1 MVKLAVKRP
10 ILTTVVF
17 VIILI
22 LGIISFRGLPID
34 FFPDIELP
42 MVSIITVYPGASPL
56 DIEKQVTEPLESQI
70 ATVPNIE
77 KVQSNSS
84 ENISI
89 ITSTFEWGSDINVAA
104 SDIRDKISMI
114 KKFLPEDVEEPM
126 IMKFDASMMP
136 VMVLSI
142 KGNIPISDLYDISD
156 KLIVNKLKEVPGVGA
171 VELMGSKHNKVNID
185 LIPQKLIQYNLSTE
199 QIKGLIL
206 ANNLTMPAGNIE
218 VGRKKYSLRVP
229 GEYSSIDDIKNV
241 VVGYTKMGNPI
252 LLRDIADIT
261 FGPGKEKMVNLIN
274 GKEGITLMIQKQSGA
289 NTVKVANGIKKEL
302 ASVGKILPKGIEIG
316 TIMDGS
322 QFIEG
327 SINNLIRTILWGFI
341 FVVIVVFFF
350 LWNIRGSLIIALTIP
365 FSLIIAFIY
374 LYFSKGTINIISL
387 SSLSIA
393 LGMVVD
399 NSIVVLENIFRHRDE
414 EKHTRLES
422 SIFGANEV
430 ASAIIAS
437 TLTTIAIF
445 IPIFFIKGFTSVL
458 FKQLA
463 ITISVVLIGSLFASL
478 TLTPML
484 SSRILKKRKTLD
496 KSDKDSLTIRIF
508 RRIENSYSDF
518 LNWAL
523 KHKTIVLSIL
533 VVIFILSLTLIKQV
547 GTEFIP
553 ESDESMVQAT
563 IKMPIGTNLQ
573 YSKKAAEKI
582 DSIIKKDFPEVI
594 TYRIKLG
601 ESEMNIGAIF
611 GIGEGDN
618 IITVMCRLKP
628 KLERK
633 RSTKQISDDF
643 RKTIKRIPGIYSTDI
658 SSGGSEMTM
667 LTGGSPISIEIYGY
681 DLDAT
686 KEYALKLKYEFEK
699 IKGLKDISISRE
711 ENKPEFWINID
722 RGKAMGKGLSVY
734 GISGIIR
741 AATQG
746 SKVSVYRIKGNEY
759 DIFMKFKDNE
769 INNEEELKK
778 IPIQTPQGNI
788 LPLGAIA
795 TVEKREAPLS
805 IERKDQIRFLS
816 VDASYSGRNLG
827 EIRDDINKV
836 LKDNPKPLDVDFIK
850 IAGSMESQQESFN
863 DMLFAVLI
871 GILLVYL
878 VMSAQFE
885 SFVDPFVIM
894 FSIPFALTGVIWAL
908 YITGN
913 SFSLMCYIGLL
924 MLVGIVVNNAI
935 VLIDY
940 TNLLRARGY
949 DLISAIVNAGKRRL
963 RPVLMTATT
972 TIFGLLPLALSRGEG
987 SESWSPL
994 GITVIGGLLVS
1005 TLITL
1010 IIIPLIYSIL
1020 ESKIKRRKEL

>member
-10 ILTTVVF
+10 ILTIVIF
-17 VIILI
+17 IIILI
-22 LGIISFRGLPID
+22 LGFISFKGLPID
-34 FFPDIELP
+34 FFPEIELP
-42 MVSIITVYPGASPL
+42 MVSIITVYPGASPI
-56 DIEKQVTEPLESQI
+56 DVEKQITKTLESQI

-77 KVQSNSS
+77 KLESKSF
-84 ENISI
+84 ENISV

-104 SDIRDKISMI
+104 SDIRDKVAMV
-114 KKFLPEDVEEPM
+114 KKFLPEDMEEPM
-126 IMKFDASMMP
+126 IMKFNASMMP
-136 VMVLSI
+136 IMVLSI
-142 KGNIPISDLYDISD
+142 KGNIHTSDLYDISS
-156 KLIVNKLKEVPGVGA
+156 KLIIDNLKEIPGVGA
-171 VELMGSKHNKVNID
+171 VVLMGGKHNKVNID
-185 LIPQKLIQYNLSTE
+185 LIPQKLIQYNISAD

-218 VGRKKYSLRVP
+218 VGRKQYSIRVP

-241 VVGYTKMGNPI
+241 VIGYTKMGNPI

-261 FGPGKEKMVNLIN
+261 FGPGKEKMVNLID
-274 GKEGITLMIQKQSGA
+274 GKEGIVLIVQKQSGA
-289 NTVKVANGIKKEL
+289 NTVKVANNIKDEL
-302 ASVGKILPKGIEIG
+302 NNIKRILPQGIEIG

-327 SINNLIRTILWGFI
+327 SINNLVRTILWGFI

-365 FSLIIAFIY
+365 FSLIIAFVY

-399 NSIVVLENIFRHRDE
+399 NSIVVLENIFKHRDE

-484 SSRILKKRKTLD
+484 SSRILKKRKTHG
-496 KSDKDSLTIRIF
+496 KSDGDSFTIRIF
-508 RRIENSYSDF
+508 KKIENSYSDF

-523 KHKTIVLSIL
+523 KHKKIVLSIL
-533 VVIFILSLTLIKQV
+533 FVIFILSLSLIKQV
-547 GTEFIP
+547 GTGFMP
-553 ESDESMVQAT
+553 ESDESMIQTT
-563 IKMPIGTNLQ
+563 IEMPIGTNLQ
-573 YSKKAAEKI
+573 HTKVVGEKI
-582 DSIIKKDFPEVI
+582 DNIIKNEFPEI
-594 TYRIKLG
+594 TRYRITIGK
-601 ESEMNIGAIF
+601 SEFNMGVIF
-611 GIGEGDN
+611 GMEEGDN
-618 IITVMCRLKP
+618 TISMMCRLKP
-628 KLERK
+628 KMERK
-633 RSTKQISDDF
+633 RSSKRISDDL
-643 RKTIKRIPGIYSTDI
+643 RKAIKKIPGIYNI
-658 SSGGSEMTM
+658 EVSSGGSEMSI

-686 KEYALKLKYEFEK
+686 KEYALKLESEFEK

-711 ENKPEFWINID
+711 KNKPEFWINID
-722 RGKAMGKGLSVY
+722 RSKAMGKGLSVY
-734 GISGIIR
+734 GISNAIYS
-741 AATQG
+741 ALQG
-746 SKVSVYRIKGNEY
+746 SKVSVYRVKGNEY
-759 DIFMKFKDNE
+759 DIFMKFKENE

-778 IPIQTPQGNI
+778 IPIRTSQGNI
-788 LPLGAIA
+788 LPLGAIS

-805 IERKDQIRFLS
+805 IERKNQIRVLS
-816 VDASYSGRNLG
+816 INASYSGRNLG
-827 EIRDDINKV
+827 EIRDDINRV
-836 LKDNPKPLDVDFIK
+836 LKNNPKPLDVDFIK

-949 DLISAIVNAGKRRL
+949 DLISAIVSAGKRRL

-987 SESWSPL
+987 SETWSPL

-1010 IIIPLIYSIL
+1010 IIIPLIYSIF